1 MYTSLDSAVDTCVI
15 VQRCCKR
22 GSVQSG
28 VCGVELVLIKLTKV
42 KWVDSIPRGPRSG
55 HRWRV
60 CIKSFLKP
68 FSSLVLN
75 CGNYLFLSGGKELT
89 PLPPSEEKSGPPSP
103 LATLGPLW
111 GANGEG
117 GDTVEKDAPAAEG
130 SQRVGPLIL
139 WSQGLMGKILPFLV

>member
-1 MYTSLDSAVDTCVI
+1 MDTCVI